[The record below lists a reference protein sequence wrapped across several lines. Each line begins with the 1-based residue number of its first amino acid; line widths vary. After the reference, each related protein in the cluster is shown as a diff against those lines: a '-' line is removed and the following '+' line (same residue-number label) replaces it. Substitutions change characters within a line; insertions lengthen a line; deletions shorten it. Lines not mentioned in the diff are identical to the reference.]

1 MMKFK
6 FIDFKRY
13 LEEIECET
21 LASDVLASTT
31 FSSLGLDSMDMIEVF
46 FRIEQD
52 YHISIPL
59 NIIGENDTIQQF
71 IDKLNSLNNGAENEA

>member
-1 MMKFK
+1 MMKFE
-6 FIDFKRY
+6 FTDFKRY

-21 LASDVLASTT
+21 LSIDVSGNTT

-46 FRIEQD
+46 YRIEQD

-71 IDKLNSLNNGAENEA
+71 VDKLNDVQST